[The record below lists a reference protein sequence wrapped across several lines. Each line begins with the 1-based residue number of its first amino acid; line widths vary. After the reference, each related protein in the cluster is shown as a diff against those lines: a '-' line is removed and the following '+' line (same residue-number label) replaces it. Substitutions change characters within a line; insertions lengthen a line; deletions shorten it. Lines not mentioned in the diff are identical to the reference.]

1 MPYLLDYVRTQLLE
15 STKMREREREL
26 CRIKEISA
34 ISLFHHHTKVQEV
47 DLKTVSLEIND
58 QD

>member
-1 MPYLLDYVRTQLLE
+1 M
-15 STKMREREREL
+15 REREL

-34 ISLFHHHTKVQEV
+34 ISLFHHHTKVQEQEV
-47 DLKTVSLEIND
+47 DLKTVFLKIND